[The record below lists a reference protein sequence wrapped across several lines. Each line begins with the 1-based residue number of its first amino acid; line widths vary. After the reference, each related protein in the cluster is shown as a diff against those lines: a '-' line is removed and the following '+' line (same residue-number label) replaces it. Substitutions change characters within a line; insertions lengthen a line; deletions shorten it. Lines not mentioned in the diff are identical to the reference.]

1 MSNDKIF
8 EIDVKVKACPF
19 CGAAPDI
26 STAIQTDACYYSNY
40 YLCCSSFECP
50 CQVYCCGDT
59 IDEIVSAWN
68 TRTEKSKEEKM
79 YSIRIISKMKGK
91 RYPCQTI
98 TTKISK

>member
-79 YSIRIISKMKGK
+79 RWLY
-91 RYPCQTI
+91 TI
-98 TTKISK
+98 KATGRSWLKKNRKKLIF